1 MSMVELI
8 VGEVPQADV
17 QSWELLLYYF
27 EPLRPFYLDPEV
39 TEIMVNRFDYILVER
54 GGHLEQVDA
63 RFTDEKALQELIYQ
77 IGNRLNQLVD
87 DDNPILDARFP
98 DGSRLCCTLPAV
110 TPSGATIT
118 LRCKPR
124 ESYTFDDLVRFD
136 ALTPPMVDFIGE
148 RVRAGDTMLVSGNTG
163 SGKTTVLRACATFI
177 DPRERVISAEDTMEL
192 HLKQTLPG
200 AMEHEAPK
208 RRPKDGVTPITLAS
222 LIKLMLRE
230 RPDRGWVGEIRDA
243 AAADAFLQLSNT
255 GHTGGASS
263 LHANGPLD
271 AVRRIQYMIA
281 AAGLVS
287 YELAGHQVL
296 GGVQLLI
303 HCARNY
309 KWGRKITHICRIED
323 EKIIPVFLFN
333 METGQHE
340 DCR

>member
-1 MSMVELI
+1 MSMVQTM
-8 VGEVPQADV
+8 VGEVPAADKNG
-17 QSWELLLYYF
+17 WDLLLHYF
-27 EPLRPFYLDPEV
+27 KPLADFYQDPEV
-39 TEIMVNRFDYILVER
+39 TEILVNRFDHILIEKGGRLQPVDSRFESER
-54 GGHLEQVDA
+54 
-63 RFTDEKALQELIYQ
+63 ALQELILQ

-110 TPSGATIT
+110 TPSGSTIT

-124 ESYTFDDLVRFD
+124 ESYTFEDLVRFG
-136 ALTPPMVDFIGE
+136 ALSEEMVEFIGE

-177 DPRERVISAEDTMEL
+177 DPSERVITAEDTMEL

-200 AMEHEAPK
+200 AVEHEAPK
-208 RRPKDGVTPITLAS
+208 RRPKEGVTPVTLAS

-263 LHANGPLD
+263 IHANGPAD
-271 AVRRIQYMIA
+271 AVKRIQYMLA

-296 GGVQLLI
+296 GAVQLLI
-303 HCARNY
+303 HCSRSY
-309 KWGRKITHICRIED
+309 RFGRKVTSICRID
-323 EKIIPVFLFN
+323 NEKIMPVFEHD
-333 METGQHE
+333 ETMNRH
-340 DCR
+340 RRIS

>member
-1 MSMVELI
+1 MSMVETP
-8 VGEVPQADV
+8 VGRVAESDRRG
-17 QSWELLLYYF
+17 WDLLLHYF
-27 EPLRPFYLDPEV
+27 EPLMPYYEDEAV
-39 TEIMVNRFDYILVER
+39 TEIMVNRYDEIWIER
-54 GGHLEQVDA
+54 GGRLERVDTA
-63 RFTDEKALQELIYQ
+63 FDSERALQELIFQ
-77 IGNRLNQLVD
+77 IANRLNQLVD
-87 DDNPILDARFP
+87 EDNPILDARFP

-110 TPSGATIT
+110 SPGGSTIT

-124 ESYTFDDLVRFD
+124 VSYTFEDLVGFG
-136 ALTPPMVDFIGE
+136 ALTQEMVDYIGQ

-163 SGKTTVLRACATFI
+163 SGKTTVLRACAAFI

-192 HLKQTLPG
+192 HLKQMLPG
-200 AMEHEAPK
+200 AVEHEAPK
-208 RRPKDGVTPITLAS
+208 RRPKEGVQPITLAA

-263 LHANGPLD
+263 LHANGPGD

-281 AAGLVS
+281 SAGLVS

-309 KWGRKITHICRIED
+309 KWGRKVTHICRIED
-323 EKIIPVFLFN
+323 EKIIPVFLFD
-333 METGQHE
+333 EERLEHVRAT
-340 DCR
+340 